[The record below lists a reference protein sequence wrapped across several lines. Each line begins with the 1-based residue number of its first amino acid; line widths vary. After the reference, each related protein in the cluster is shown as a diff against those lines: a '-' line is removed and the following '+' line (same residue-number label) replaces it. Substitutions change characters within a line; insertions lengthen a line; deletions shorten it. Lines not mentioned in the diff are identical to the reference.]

1 MKDHTS
7 IHNFM
12 NCTLHMHICV
22 SAHMQLHKC
31 SYKYMDIQVYNCIFF
46 FNLLLF
52 AKRGLLTEE
61 ICLNRYLAFLLQE
74 NHSTLMQS
82 VLWSSRGRLPITPCD
97 QIIAEQVYCN
107 WRWQKEI
114 SWADELFF
122 CWVENLCRQI
132 LWPTMPQSWQ
142 CGEDS
147 FSSPRNGC
155 ETPPWPQLL
164 AHCLVGT
171 AVLQDVF
178 WSLPSVTT
186 LKVGWICSTYL
197 FTIIQMCCPSWRQLM
212 MSHCWMGNQQA
223 WYPPS
228 NDPISSESVLEKHV
242 GLPTVVGFVWS
253 RSWLP
258 PLARW
263 SSRQHGPES
272 QTSLSI
278 LPMCINFSVFL

>member
-1 MKDHTS
+1 
-7 IHNFM
+7 
-12 NCTLHMHICV
+12 
-22 SAHMQLHKC
+22 
-31 SYKYMDIQVYNCIFF
+31 MDIQVYNCIFF

-82 VLWSSRGRLPITPCD
+82 MLWSSRGRLPITPCD

-197 FTIIQMCCPSWRQLM
+197 FTIIQTVLPFMKTADDEPLITKLLNGEPASLVSTIQW
-212 MSHCWMGNQQA
+212 SHLLWICSG
-223 WYPPS
+223 
-228 NDPISSESVLEKHV
+228 E
-242 GLPTVVGFVWS
+242 
-253 RSWLP
+253 
-258 PLARW
+258 ARW
-263 SSRQHGPES
+263 SPYSCWVCLIKELAASFGQVIK
-272 QTSLSI
+272 QTAWARIPDLI
-278 LPMCINFSVFL
+278 VHTTHVY